1 MTMDEL
7 FNSITQ
13 IIARPDTEIT
23 EEHKRKA
30 IQILCGVEDYLLVEM
45 NAYSSEYCEVDI
57 GDYLGRKLDAMD
69 AQKAKEELDKTGITY
84 LNDVLIVEEF

>member
-45 NAYSSEYCEVDI
+45 DAYSSEYCEVDI
-57 GDYLGRKLDAMD
+57 GGYLGTVLDAMD
-69 AQKAKEELDKTGITY
+69 AQKAKEELDKTGVTY

>member
-7 FNSITQ
+7 FNHITQ

-30 IQILCGVEDYLLVEM
+30 IQILCGVEDYLIDTLPE
-45 NAYSSEYCEVDI
+45 YCSEDCEVDI
-57 GDYLGRKLDAMD
+57 GGYLAKIPYEMEL
-69 AQKAKEELDKTGITY
+69 QKAKEELDKTGITY

>member
-45 NAYSSEYCEVDI
+45 NAYSSEWCEVDI
-57 GDYLGRKLDAMD
+57 GDYLGRKLDEMEG
-69 AQKAKEELDKTGITY
+69 K
-84 LNDVLIVEEF
+84 

>member
-30 IQILCGVEDYLLVEM
+30 IQILCGVEDYLIDELP
-45 NAYSSEYCEVDI
+45 AYCAEDCEVDI
-57 GDYLGRKLDAMD
+57 GGYLGRKLDEMD

>member
-30 IQILCGVEDYLLVEM
+30 IQILCGVEDYLLNELP
-45 NAYSSEYCEVDI
+45 AYCSEDCEVDI
-57 GDYLGRKLDAMD
+57 GGYVGKVLDEMEL
-69 AQKAKEELDKTGITY
+69 QKAKEELDKTGITH
-84 LNDVLIVEEF
+84 LNGVLIVEEF

>member
-7 FNSITQ
+7 FNAITQ

-30 IQILCGVEDYLLVEM
+30 IQILCGVEDYLIDAM
-45 NAYSSEYCEVDI
+45 PEYCAEDCEVDF
-57 GDYLGRKLDAMD
+57 GDYVGKVLDEIEG
-69 AQKAKEELDKTGITY
+69 K
-84 LNDVLIVEEF
+84 

>member
-7 FNSITQ
+7 FNHITQ
-13 IIARPDTEIT
+13 IIARPNTEIT

-30 IQILCGVEDYLLVEM
+30 IQILCGVEDYLIDALPF
-45 NAYSSEYCEVDI
+45 YCSEDCEVDF
-57 GDYLGRKLDAMD
+57 GDYVGRKLDEMD

>member
-1 MTMDEL
+1 MDEL

-23 EEHKRKA
+23 EEHKCKA
-30 IQILCGVEDYLLVEM
+30 IQILCGVEDYLIDTLPD
-45 NAYSSEYCEVDI
+45 YCSEYCEVDF

>member
-7 FNSITQ
+7 FNAITQ

-30 IQILCGVEDYLLVEM
+30 IQILCGVEDYLIDTLPD
-45 NAYSSEYCEVDI
+45 YCSEWCEVDI
-57 GDYLGRKLDAMD
+57 GGYLGGKLDEMD
-69 AQKAKEELDKTGITY
+69 AQKAKKELDKTGITY
-84 LNDVLIVEEF
+84 LDDVLIVEEF

>member
-30 IQILCGVEDYLLVEM
+30 LQILCGVEDYLIDALPS
-45 NAYSSEYCEVDI
+45 YCSEDCEVDFGGYI
-57 GDYLGRKLDAMD
+57 GEILDEID

>member
-23 EEHKRKA
+23 EEHKRKT

-45 NAYSSEYCEVDI
+45 NAYSSEWCEVDI
-57 GDYLGRKLDAMD
+57 GDYLGRKLDEMEG
-69 AQKAKEELDKTGITY
+69 K
-84 LNDVLIVEEF
+84 

>member
-45 NAYSSEYCEVDI
+45 NAYSSEWCEVDI
-57 GDYLGRKLDAMD
+57 GDYLGRKLDEIEG
-69 AQKAKEELDKTGITY
+69 K
-84 LNDVLIVEEF
+84 

>member
-7 FNSITQ
+7 FNYITQ

-30 IQILCGVEDYLLVEM
+30 IQILCGVEDYLLIEM
-45 NAYSSEYCEVDI
+45 DAYSSEYCEIDI
-57 GDYLGRKLDAMD
+57 GDYLGRKLDEIEG
-69 AQKAKEELDKTGITY
+69 K
-84 LNDVLIVEEF
+84 

>member
-23 EEHKRKA
+23 EQHKVKA
-30 IQILCGVEDYLLVEM
+30 IQILCGVEDYLIDALPD
-45 NAYSSEYCEVDI
+45 YCSEYCEVDI
-57 GDYLGRKLDAMD
+57 GGYIGRKLDAMD
-69 AQKAKEELDKTGITY
+69 EQKAKEELDKTGITY

>member
-7 FNSITQ
+7 FNHITQ

-23 EEHKRKA
+23 EEHQRKA
-30 IQILCGVEDYLLVEM
+30 IQILCGVEDYLIDALPGYCAED
-45 NAYSSEYCEVDI
+45 CEVDF
-57 GDYLGRKLDAMD
+57 GSYLGTVLDAME

>member
-7 FNSITQ
+7 FNHITQ

-30 IQILCGVEDYLLVEM
+30 IQILCGVEDYLIVEM
-45 NAYSSEYCEVDI
+45 DAYSSEYCEVDF
-57 GDYLGRKLDAMD
+57 GDYIGRKLDEIRG
-69 AQKAKEELDKTGITY
+69 K
-84 LNDVLIVEEF
+84 

>member
-7 FNSITQ
+7 FNAITQ

-30 IQILCGVEDYLLVEM
+30 IQILCGVEDYLIDTLPD
-45 NAYSSEYCEVDI
+45 YCSEWCEVDI
-57 GDYLGRKLDAMD
+57 GGYLGGKLDEMD

>member
-7 FNSITQ
+7 FNAITQ

-30 IQILCGVEDYLLVEM
+30 IQILCGVEDYLLEHLP
-45 NAYSSEYCEVDI
+45 AYSSEWCEVDI
-57 GDYLGRKLDAMD
+57 GDYLGRKLD
-69 AQKAKEELDKTGITY
+69 ELEGK
-84 LNDVLIVEEF
+84 

>member
-7 FNSITQ
+7 FNAITQ

-23 EEHKRKA
+23 EQHKCKA
-30 IQILCGVEDYLLVEM
+30 IQILCGVEDYLIDTLPD
-45 NAYSSEYCEVDI
+45 YCSEYCEIDI

-69 AQKAKEELDKTGITY
+69 EQKAKEELDKTGITY
-84 LNDVLIVEEF
+84 LDDVLIVEGF

>member
-30 IQILCGVEDYLLVEM
+30 IQILCGIEDYLIDAM
-45 NAYSSEYCEVDI
+45 PAYSSEWCEVDI
-57 GDYLGRKLDAMD
+57 GDYLGRKLDERR
-69 AQKAKEELDKTGITY
+69 KL
-84 LNDVLIVEEF
+84 

>member
-7 FNSITQ
+7 FNAITQ

-30 IQILCGVEDYLLVEM
+30 IQILCGVEDYLIDALPG
-45 NAYSSEYCEVDI
+45 YCEDNHPVDF
-57 GDYLGRKLDAMD
+57 GDYVGTVLDTMD

>member
-23 EEHKRKA
+23 EQHKRKA
-30 IQILCGVEDYLLVEM
+30 IQILCGVEDYLLEHLP
-45 NAYSSEYCEVDI
+45 AYSSEWCDVDF
-57 GDYLGRKLDAMD
+57 GDYLGKVLDTMEG
-69 AQKAKEELDKTGITY
+69 K
-84 LNDVLIVEEF
+84 

>member
-23 EEHKRKA
+23 EQHKRKA
-30 IQILCGVEDYLLVEM
+30 IQILCGVEDYLIDALPS
-45 NAYSSEYCEVDI
+45 YCSEDCEVDI
-57 GDYLGRKLDAMD
+57 GGYIGRKLDEMEG
-69 AQKAKEELDKTGITY
+69 K
-84 LNDVLIVEEF
+84 

>member
-7 FNSITQ
+7 FNHITQ

-23 EEHKRKA
+23 EKHKVKA
-30 IQILCGVEDYLLVEM
+30 IQILCGVEDYLIDAM
-45 NAYSSEYCEVDI
+45 PGYCSEDCEVDI
-57 GDYLGRKLDAMD
+57 GGYLGTVLDAMD
-69 AQKAKEELDKTGITY
+69 AEKAKEELDKTGVTY

>member
-30 IQILCGVEDYLLVEM
+30 IQILCGIEDYLIDAM
-45 NAYSSEYCEVDI
+45 PAYSSEWCEVDI
-57 GDYLGRKLDAMD
+57 GDYLGRKLDEMD

>member
-7 FNSITQ
+7 FNYITQ

-23 EEHKRKA
+23 EQHKRKA
-30 IQILCGVEDYLLVEM
+30 IQILCGVEDYLIDAMPGYCAED
-45 NAYSSEYCEVDI
+45 CEVDFGGYI
-57 GDYLGRKLDAMD
+57 GEILDEMD

-84 LNDVLIVEEF
+84 VNDVLIMEEF

>member
-7 FNSITQ
+7 FNYITQ

-30 IQILCGVEDYLLVEM
+30 IQILCCVDDYLIDELPE
-45 NAYSSEYCEVDI
+45 YCSEYCEVDI
-57 GDYLGRKLDAMD
+57 GDYLGRKLDEIEG
-69 AQKAKEELDKTGITY
+69 K
-84 LNDVLIVEEF
+84 

>member
-7 FNSITQ
+7 FNHITQ

-30 IQILCGVEDYLLVEM
+30 ILILCGVEDYLLEHLP
-45 NAYSSEYCEVDI
+45 AYSSEWCEVDI
-57 GDYLGRKLDAMD
+57 GGYIGRKLDAMD
-69 AQKAKEELDKTGITY
+69 EQKAKEELDKTGITY